1 MAVQTHDVKH
11 STDGAERMFR
21 GSSFLILGPATL
33 ILGPATAKALSP
45 LVFSLERGQVSNNW
59 PQDHRALTHL

>member
-21 GSSFLILGPATL
+21 GSSFL